1 MSTYI
6 HLSTNLV
13 QYEDSVVILFHEL
26 RRDTS
31 IARRCQQLFQSAER
45 VGGHIEVGQRH
56 GIRRRSDPAAPS
68 CAVHTVP
75 VGHRG
80 YTPGALSRS

>member
-56 GIRRRSDPAAPS
+56 EFVEEAIQQLR
-68 CAVHTVP
+68 AVQYIQCQSVIADTLPEH
-75 VGHRG
+75 
-80 YTPGALSRS
+80 